1 MEPPFTAPPF
11 AHPSALRPNAS
22 HVLSLDRP
30 LTSSVV
36 TVRPSGRTFSVE
48 PQETVLEAA
57 LRQGIG
63 LPYGCKN
70 GACGTCR
77 GRLLEGQLVHRTH
90 SSSAL
95 SATDEAKGFALFCS
109 SFPQGDVVIEAREL
123 TGFGDI
129 PIRKM
134 PARIAKIE
142 RPAPDVAIISLQLP
156 ANERLQFRAGQYLDF
171 ILKDGARRQYS
182 IANAPHSDELIAL
195 HVRHTPGG
203 VFTDRLFGTLEPV
216 KERDILRIEAPLG
229 TFFLREDSARPI
241 VLLAGGTG
249 FAPLKAIAEHA
260 FQQRINLDED
270 GKAARAIHLYWGAR
284 SRRDL
289 YMAQLPEQW
298 VREQPNF
305 HYVPVLS
312 DPQPEDAWHG
322 RTGFVHRAV
331 MDDLPDLPAF
341 QVYACGA
348 PAMIDAARRDFVGQC
363 GMQDD
368 EFFADAFTTQADLVG
383 A

>member
-1 MEPPFTAPPF
+1 MGST
-11 AHPSALRPNAS
+11 
-22 HVLSLDRP
+22 
-30 LTSSVV
+30 V
-36 TVRPSGRTFSVE
+36 TVRPSGHVFSVE
-48 PQETVLEAA
+48 PGETVLEAA

-63 LPYGCKN
+63 LAYGCKN

-77 GRLLEGQLVHRTH
+77 GKLLDGRLVHRTH

-95 SATDEAKGFALFCS
+95 SPADEAKGFALFCS

-134 PARIAKIE
+134 PTRIAKIE
-142 RPAPDVAIISLQLP
+142 RPTPDVAIISLQLP
-156 ANERLQFRAGQYLDF
+156 ASERLQFRAGQYLDF
-171 ILKDGARRQYS
+171 ILNDGARRQYS
-182 IANAPHSDELIAL
+182 IASAPHSDGLIEL

-203 VFTDRLFGTLEPV
+203 VFTDRLFGTLEPPV

-249 FAPLKAIAEHA
+249 FAPIKAIAEHI
-260 FQQRINLDED
+260 FHQRINSD
-270 GKAARAIHLYWGAR
+270 GSERPARAVHLYWGAR
-284 SRRDL
+284 TRPDL
-289 YMAQLPEQW
+289 YMRELPEDW
-298 VREQPNF
+298 AREQPNF
-305 HYVPVLS
+305 RYVPVLS
-312 DPQPEDAWHG
+312 EPQPEDQWDG

-331 MDDLPDLPAF
+331 MDDLPDLSSF

-363 GMQDD
+363 GLPDD
-368 EFFADAFTTQADLVG
+368 EFFADAFTTQADLVN

>member
-1 MEPPFTAPPF
+1 MAF
-11 AHPSALRPNAS
+11 N
-22 HVLSLDRP
+22 
-30 LTSSVV
+30 V

-48 PQETVLEAA
+48 PNETVLEAA
-57 LRQGIG
+57 LRQGVG
-63 LPYGCKN
+63 LPYGCKD

-77 GRLLEGQLVHRTH
+77 GKLLEGTLLHRRH

-95 SATDEAKGFALFCS
+95 SAADEAKGFALFCS
-109 SFPQGDVVIEAREL
+109 AFPQNDIIIEAREL

-134 PARIAKIE
+134 PVRIAKIE
-142 RPAPDVAIISLQLP
+142 RPTSDVAIIYVQLP
-156 ANERLQFRAGQYLDF
+156 TNERLQFRAGQYLDF

-182 IANAPHSDELIAL
+182 IANAPHSDELIQL

-203 VFTDRLFGTLEPV
+203 VFTDRLFGTLEPPV

-229 TFFLREDSARPI
+229 TFFLREDSLRPI

-249 FAPLKAIAEHA
+249 FAPIKAIAEHI
-260 FQQRINLDED
+260 FHQRINRDED
-270 GKAARAIHLYWGAR
+270 GKPARAVHLYWGQR

-289 YMAQLPEQW
+289 YMAALPEQW
-298 VREQPNF
+298 AREQPNF
-305 HYVPVLS
+305 RYVPVLS
-312 DPQPEDAWHG
+312 EPQPDDAWTG

-331 MDDLPDLPAF
+331 MEDLPDLSAF

-348 PAMIDAARRDFVGQC
+348 PVMIDAARRDFVGQC
-363 GMQDD
+363 GLPED
-368 EFFADAFTTQADLVG
+368 EFLADAFTTQADLAG

>member
-1 MEPPFTAPPF
+1 M
-11 AHPSALRPNAS
+11 AS
-22 HVLSLDRP
+22 N
-30 LTSSVV
+30 V
-36 TVRPSGRTFSVE
+36 TVRPSGRTFSVD
-48 PQETVLEAA
+48 PNETVLEAA

-77 GRLLEGQLVHRTH
+77 GKLLEGRLVHRLH

-95 SATDEAKGFALFCS
+95 PADDEAKGFALFCS
-109 SFPQGDVVIEAREL
+109 SFPQGDIVIEAREL

-142 RPAPDVAIISLQLP
+142 WPAPDVAIIHLQLP
-156 ANERLQFRAGQYLDF
+156 TNERLQFRAGQYLDF

-182 IANAPHSDELIAL
+182 IANAPHSDEMISL
-195 HVRHTPGG
+195 HVRHSPGG
-203 VFTDRLFGTLEPV
+203 VFTDRLFGTLEPPI

-241 VLLAGGTG
+241 VLLASGTG
-249 FAPLKAIAEHA
+249 FAPIKAIAEHI
-260 FQQRINLDED
+260 FHQRINRDEN
-270 GKAARAIHLYWGAR
+270 GTPARAVHLYWGAR

-289 YMAQLPEQW
+289 YMTQLPEQW
-298 VREQPNF
+298 SREQPNF

-312 DPQPEDAWHG
+312 EPQPDDAWEG
-322 RTGFVHRAV
+322 RTGFVHLAV
-331 MDDLPDLPAF
+331 MDDLPDLSAF

-348 PAMIDAARRDFVGQC
+348 PAMTEAARRDFVGQC
-363 GMQDD
+363 GLPD
-368 EFFADAFTTQADLVG
+368 EEFYADAFTTQADLVG